1 MEIWVSLGVAAAT
14 IICNIVI
21 NIIANRKNIALIEYR
36 LQQLEKKVD
45 KHNEY
50 AKKFGE
56 CQQDI
61 AILKEDF
68 KLWKK

>member
-14 IICNIVI
+14 IIGNIVI
-21 NIIANRKNIALIEYR
+21 SIMANRKNMALIEYR
-36 LQQLEKKVD
+36 LQQLETKVD

-61 AILKEDF
+61 AILKEDL

>member
-1 MEIWVSLGVAAAT
+1 MELWVSLGVAAAT
-14 IICNIVI
+14 IIGNIVI
-21 NIIANRKNIALIEYR
+21 NIMANRRNMALIEYR
-36 LQQLEKKVD
+36 LQQLENKVD

-50 AKKFGE
+50 AKKFSE

-61 AILKEDF
+61 AILKEDL

>member
-21 NIIANRKNIALIEYR
+21 SIMANRRNIALIEYR

-61 AILKEDF
+61 AILKEDL